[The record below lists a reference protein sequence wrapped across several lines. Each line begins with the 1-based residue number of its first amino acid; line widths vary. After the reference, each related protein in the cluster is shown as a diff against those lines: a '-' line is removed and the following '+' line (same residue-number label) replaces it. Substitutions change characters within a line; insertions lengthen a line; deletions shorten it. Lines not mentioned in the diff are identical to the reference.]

1 MNMNAKVIFL
11 SLLSVLLVSACS
23 LRTETVSD
31 PQVAAAKALAERI
44 LPKQSRNIEFV
55 TVPSDSSDCYT
66 LEFKGRKLVISGNS
80 ALSMAVGLN
89 HYLKEYCLQT
99 VTWYVRDAV
108 KVPRRLPKFEGKI
121 SRKAVVRDRFF
132 LNYCTFGY
140 TLNWWQWK
148 DWERL
153 IDWMALNGVNMALAT
168 TGQESIWQ
176 NVWRELGM
184 TDEQIRAYF
193 TGPSYLGW
201 HRMTN
206 MDRWHGPLP
215 QSWLDSQ
222 RDLQVK
228 IVERERELGIRPI
241 LTSFT
246 GHVPRDLK
254 ELFPDANIT
263 KLNGWGGFEE
273 ECHSWYLHPTDQLFA
288 KVQDLFLAEQQK
300 MYGDCDVYGVDP
312 YNELDPPSWDVD
324 FLAEASRLTYESIK
338 KYNPEAVWLQMAWVF
353 YYKRAYWTPERLEA
367 YLTAVPKGKLLMLD
381 YYCDKIEL
389 YRTTE
394 KFYGN
399 DFIWSYLGNFGGNTM
414 ISGHFKDVSAKID
427 RAFEE
432 GGSEF
437 KGIGCTLEGLD
448 VNPYIYEYVLDRAW
462 EKTMTDQEWVCNLA
476 DRRAGAVDENYRKAW
491 EIMYEKI
498 MKDIAGNRSGMI
510 AGRPAM
516 TGISKWNKV
525 WIPYS
530 NKDLLEVWKY
540 LTLSESYDSPSWK
553 FDCVNIP
560 RQCLDN
566 AFGRINKAML
576 EAHKAGDAAK
586 VDSLCTMM
594 SDLLDD
600 VDRLVAADPY
610 FLLGKW
616 IEDARAFGADTAEKD
631 YYERDARNIITT
643 WGARD
648 QKLNDYANRTYAGLV
663 ADYYKPRWEMYFKAV
678 RESLANGV
686 PVDERALLD
695 QILDFEW
702 DWVARTDKYASAPVG
717 DPAELC
723 RELYQ
728 KWNKHISDL

>member
-1 MNMNAKVIFL
+1 MKK
-11 SLLSVLLVSACS
+11 LLLILTTILFAINSHASARCD
-23 LRTETVSD
+23 EN
-31 PQVAAAKALAERI
+31 VAAAKALAKRI

-55 TVPSDSSDCYT
+55 SVPSDGGDCYS
-66 LEFKGRKLVISGNS
+66 LEFRDGKLVISGNS

-89 HYLKEYCLQT
+89 HYMKEYMLQT
-99 VTWYVRDAV
+99 VTWYVRDVV
-108 KVPRRLPKFEGKI
+108 KEPRKLPEFEGKI
-121 SRKAVVRDRFF
+121 SRKALVSDRFF

-168 TGQESIWQ
+168 TGQESVWQ

-215 QSWLDSQ
+215 QSWLDYQ
-222 RDLQVK
+222 RDLQLK
-228 IVERERELGIRPI
+228 IVARERELGIRPI

-246 GHVPRDLK
+246 GHVPRDMK

-273 ECHSWYLHPTDQLFA
+273 ECHSWYLHPSDPLFA
-288 KVQDLFLAEQQK
+288 KVQDMFLSEQQK

-312 YNELDPPSWDVD
+312 YNELDPPSWDPE

-353 YYKRAYWTPERLEA
+353 YHKRAQWTPERLKA

-394 KFYGN
+394 SFYGN

-414 ISGHFKDVSAKID
+414 IAGNFKDISMKLD
-427 RAFEE
+427 RAFAECGE
-432 GGSEF
+432 EF

-448 VNPYIYEYVLDRAW
+448 VNPYMYEYVLDRAW
-462 EKTMTDQEWVCNLA
+462 ERNCTDQEWICNLA

-491 EIMYEKI
+491 EIMYEKVL
-498 MKDIAGNRSGMI
+498 KDISGNRS
-510 AGRPAM
+510 ALLLGRPAM
-516 TGISKWNKV
+516 NGTSKWSKV
-525 WIPYS
+525 WIAYN

-540 LTLSESYDSPSWK
+540 LAKSDRHDTPSWK

-560 RQCLDN
+560 RQCLEN
-566 AFGRINKAML
+566 AFGRLNDAML
-576 EAHKAGDAAK
+576 KAYKAGDAAK
-586 VDSLCTMM
+586 VDEFCSLM
-594 SDLLDD
+594 SQILDD
-600 VDRLVAADPY
+600 VDRLVAADSY

-616 IEDARAFGADTAEKD
+616 IGDARDFGKNAAEAD

-643 WGARD
+643 WGGRG

-663 ADYYKPRWEMYFKAV
+663 ADYYKPRWEIYFAAV
-678 RESLANGV
+678 KQSLAGGT
-686 PVDERALLD
+686 PVDEQALLD
-695 QILDFEW
+695 AMLDHEW
-702 DWVARTDKYASAPVG
+702 EWVSRTDQYQSSPVG
-717 DPAELC
+717 DPASLC
-723 RELYQ
+723 RELYL
-728 KWNKHISDL
+728 KWHKIVQEL

>member
-1 MNMNAKVIFL
+1 MKKAIILFL
-11 SLLSVLLVSACS
+11 LFCATSVAYADSH
-23 LRTETVSD
+23 TD
-31 PQVAAAKALAERI
+31 AATALAKRI
-44 LPKQSRNIEFV
+44 LPKQSKNIDFV
-55 TVPSDSSDCYT
+55 TVPSDDDAYS
-66 LEFKGRKLVISGNS
+66 LEFKNGRLVISGNS

-108 KVPRRLPKFEGKI
+108 KEPRKLPTFEGTI
-121 SRKAVVRDRFF
+121 SRKALVRDRFF

-140 TLNWWQWK
+140 SLNWWQWK

-168 TGQESIWQ
+168 SGQESVWQ
-176 NVWRELGM
+176 NVWRQLGM

-215 QSWLDSQ
+215 QSWLDGQ
-222 RDLQVK
+222 QQLQKK
-228 IVERERELGIRPI
+228 IVARERELGIKPI

-246 GHVPRDLK
+246 GHVPRDMKNLYP
-254 ELFPDANIT
+254 EANIT

-273 ECHSWYLHPTDQLFA
+273 ECHSWYLHPSDPLFT
-288 KVQDLFLAEQQK
+288 KVQDMFLSEQQK

-312 YNELDPPSWDVD
+312 YNELDPPSWDPD

-353 YYKRAYWTPERLEA
+353 YHKRAHWTPECLKA

-414 ISGHFKDVSAKID
+414 IAGHFKDVSMKLD
-427 RAFEE
+427 RAYAEAGE
-432 GGSEF
+432 EF

-448 VNPYIYEYVLDRAW
+448 VNPFMYEYVLDRAW
-462 EKTMTDQEWVCNLA
+462 ERTCTDQQWICQLA

-491 EIMYEKI
+491 EIMHDKVLR
-498 MKDIAGNRSGMI
+498 DVSGNRSAMLV
-510 AGRPAM
+510 ARPALNG
-516 TGISKWNKV
+516 TSKWSKTYITYGN
-525 WIPYS
+525 
-530 NKDLLEVWKY
+530 DELLEVWKY
-540 LTLSESYDSPSWK
+540 LAASDNHDTPSWK

-560 RQCLDN
+560 RQCLEN
-566 AFGRINKAML
+566 CFGRMNNAL
-576 EAHKAGDAAK
+576 LAAYKAGDK
-586 VDSLCTMM
+586 DEVNQIISLMTQV
-594 SDLLDD
+594 LDD
-600 VDRLVAADPY
+600 VETLVAADSY

-616 IEDARAFGADTAEKD
+616 IGDARAWGKGYGLED
-631 YYERDARNIITT
+631 YYERDARNILTT
-643 WGARD
+643 WGGRG

-663 ADYYKPRWEMYFKAV
+663 ADYYKPRWVMYFDAI
-678 RESLANGV
+678 RTALENGQK
-686 PVDERALLD
+686 VDEQALLD
-695 QILDFEW
+695 KMLDFEW
-702 DWVARTDKYASAPVG
+702 NWVAQIKKYPDCPKG
-717 DPAELC
+717 NPGKLC
-723 RELYQ
+723 RDLYA
-728 KWNKHISDL
+728 KWNEIVVKFVK

>member
-1 MNMNAKVIFL
+1 MKKAIILFL
-11 SLLSVLLVSACS
+11 LFCATSVAYADSH
-23 LRTETVSD
+23 TD
-31 PQVAAAKALAERI
+31 AATALAKRI
-44 LPKQSRNIEFV
+44 LPKQSKNIDFV
-55 TVPSDSSDCYT
+55 TVPSDDDAYS
-66 LEFKGRKLVISGNS
+66 LEFKNGRLVISGNS
-80 ALSMAVGLN
+80 TLSMAVGLN

-108 KVPRRLPKFEGKI
+108 KEPRKLPTFEGTI
-121 SRKAVVRDRFF
+121 SRKALVRDRFF

-140 TLNWWQWK
+140 SLNWWQWK

-168 TGQESIWQ
+168 SGQESVWQ
-176 NVWRELGM
+176 NVWRQLGM

-215 QSWLDSQ
+215 QSWLDGQ
-222 RDLQVK
+222 QQLQKK
-228 IVERERELGIRPI
+228 IVARERELGIKPI

-246 GHVPRDLK
+246 GHVPRDMKNLYP
-254 ELFPDANIT
+254 EANIT

-273 ECHSWYLHPTDQLFA
+273 ECHSWYLHPSDPLFT
-288 KVQDLFLAEQQK
+288 KVQDMFLSEQQK

-312 YNELDPPSWDVD
+312 YNELDPPSWDPD

-353 YYKRAYWTPERLEA
+353 YHKRAHWTPECLKA

-414 ISGHFKDVSAKID
+414 IAGHFKDVSMKLD
-427 RAFEE
+427 RAYAEA
-432 GGSEF
+432 GDEF

-448 VNPYIYEYVLDRAW
+448 VNPFMYEYVLDRAW
-462 EKTMTDQEWVCNLA
+462 ERTCTDQQWICQLA

-491 EIMYEKI
+491 EIMHDKVLR
-498 MKDIAGNRSGMI
+498 DVSANRSAMLV
-510 AGRPAM
+510 ARPALNG
-516 TGISKWNKV
+516 TSKWSKTYITYGN
-525 WIPYS
+525 
-530 NKDLLEVWKY
+530 DELLEVWKY
-540 LTLSESYDSPSWK
+540 LAASDNHDTPSWK
-553 FDCVNIP
+553 FDRVNIP
-560 RQCLDN
+560 RQCLEN
-566 AFGRINKAML
+566 CFGRMNNAL
-576 EAHKAGDAAK
+576 LAAYKAGDK
-586 VDSLCTMM
+586 DEVNQIISLMTQV
-594 SDLLDD
+594 LDD
-600 VDRLVAADPY
+600 VETLVAADSY

-616 IEDARAFGADTAEKD
+616 IGDARAWGKGYGLED
-631 YYERDARNIITT
+631 YYERDARNILTT
-643 WGARD
+643 WGGRG

-663 ADYYKPRWEMYFKAV
+663 ADYYKPRWVMYFDAIKTAL
-678 RESLANGV
+678 ENGQK
-686 PVDERALLD
+686 VDEQALLD
-695 QILDFEW
+695 KMLDFEW
-702 DWVARTDKYASAPVG
+702 NWVAQIKKYPDCPKG
-717 DPAELC
+717 NPGKLC
-723 RELYQ
+723 RDLYA
-728 KWNKHISDL
+728 KWNEIVVKFVK

>member
-1 MNMNAKVIFL
+1 MFSILMVM
-11 SLLSVLLVSACS
+11 SCS
-23 LRTETVSD
+23 IRTETISD

-44 LPKQSRNIEFV
+44 LPRQSRNIEFV
-55 TVPSDSSDCYT
+55 TAPADSSDCYT
-66 LEFKGRKLVISGNS
+66 LEFRDGKLVISGNS

-108 KVPRRLPKFEGKI
+108 KEPRRLPVFEGKI
-121 SRKAVVRDRFF
+121 SRKALIRDRFF

-140 TLNWWQWK
+140 SLNWWQWK

-168 TGQESIWQ
+168 TGQESVWQ

-228 IVERERELGIRPI
+228 IVQRERELGIRPI

-254 ELFPDANIT
+254 ELFPDADIT

-273 ECHSWYLHPTDQLFA
+273 ECHSWYLHPSDPLFM

-300 MYGDCDVYGVDP
+300 MFGDCDVYGVDP
-312 YNELDPPSWDVD
+312 YNELDPPSWDPY

-353 YYKRAYWTPERLEA
+353 YYKRAYWTPERLQA
-367 YLTAVPKGKLLMLD
+367 YLNAVPKGKLLMLD

-389 YRTTE
+389 YRTTD

-414 ISGHFKDVSAKID
+414 IAGHFKDISMKID
-427 RAFEE
+427 RAFAE

-437 KGIGCTLEGLD
+437 KGLGCTLEGLD
-448 VNPYIYEYVLDRAW
+448 VNPFMYEYVLDRAW
-462 EKTMTDQEWVCNLA
+462 ERIVTDHEWITNLA

-491 EIMYEKI
+491 EIMYEKVL
-498 MKDIAGNRSGMI
+498 KDISGNRSGMI

-525 WIPYS
+525 WTAYN

-540 LTLSESYDSPSWK
+540 LTLSESHNSPSWK

-576 EAHKAGDAAK
+576 ESYKAGKAAT

-616 IEDARAFGADTAEKD
+616 IEDARSLGADPAEKD

-643 WGARD
+643 WGGRD
-648 QKLNDYANRTYAGLV
+648 QRLNDYANRTYAGLV

-678 RESLANGV
+678 KDALASGE
-686 PVDERALLD
+686 PVDEQVLLD
-695 QILDFEW
+695 QMLDYEW
-702 DWVARTDKYASAPVG
+702 SWVVRTDKYASTPTG
-717 DPAELC
+717 DPAKLC
-723 RELYQ
+723 CELYT
-728 KWNKHISDL
+728 KWADCIAGL

>member
-1 MNMNAKVIFL
+1 MKKAIILFL
-11 SLLSVLLVSACS
+11 LFCATSVAYADSH
-23 LRTETVSD
+23 TD
-31 PQVAAAKALAERI
+31 AATALAKRI
-44 LPKQSRNIEFV
+44 LPKQSKNIDFV
-55 TVPSDSSDCYT
+55 TVPSDDDAYS
-66 LEFKGRKLVISGNS
+66 LEFKNDRLVISGNS
-80 ALSMAVGLN
+80 TLSMAVGLN

-108 KVPRRLPKFEGKI
+108 KEPRKLPTFEGTI
-121 SRKAVVRDRFF
+121 SRKALVRDRFF

-140 TLNWWQWK
+140 SLNWWQWK

-168 TGQESIWQ
+168 TGQESVWQ
-176 NVWRELGM
+176 NVWRQLGM

-215 QSWLDSQ
+215 QSWLDGQ
-222 RDLQVK
+222 QQLQKK
-228 IVERERELGIRPI
+228 IVARERELGIKPI

-246 GHVPRDLK
+246 GHVPRDMKNLYP
-254 ELFPDANIT
+254 EANIT

-273 ECHSWYLHPTDQLFA
+273 ECHSWYLHPSDPLFT
-288 KVQDLFLAEQQK
+288 KVQDMFLSEQQK

-312 YNELDPPSWDVD
+312 YNELDPPSWDPD

-353 YYKRAYWTPERLEA
+353 YHKRAHWTPECLKA

-414 ISGHFKDVSAKID
+414 IAGHFKDVSMKLD
-427 RAFEE
+427 RAYAEA
-432 GGSEF
+432 GDEF

-448 VNPYIYEYVLDRAW
+448 VNPFMYEYVLERAW
-462 EKTMTDQEWVCNLA
+462 ERTCTDQQWICQLA

-491 EIMYEKI
+491 EIMHDKVLR
-498 MKDIAGNRSGMI
+498 DVSGNRSAMLV
-510 AGRPAM
+510 ARPALNG
-516 TGISKWNKV
+516 TSKWSKTYITYGN
-525 WIPYS
+525 
-530 NKDLLEVWKY
+530 DELLEVWKY
-540 LTLSESYDSPSWK
+540 LAASDNHDTPSWK

-560 RQCLDN
+560 RQCLEN
-566 AFGRINKAML
+566 CFGRMNNAL
-576 EAHKAGDAAK
+576 LAAYKAGDK
-586 VDSLCTMM
+586 DEVNQIISLMTQV
-594 SDLLDD
+594 LDD
-600 VDRLVAADPY
+600 VETLVAADSY

-616 IEDARAFGADTAEKD
+616 IGDARAWGKGYGLED
-631 YYERDARNIITT
+631 YYERDARNILTT
-643 WGARD
+643 WGGRG

-663 ADYYKPRWEMYFKAV
+663 ADYYKPRWVMYFDAIKTAL
-678 RESLANGV
+678 ENGQK
-686 PVDERALLD
+686 VDEQALLD
-695 QILDFEW
+695 KMLDFEW
-702 DWVARTDKYASAPVG
+702 NWVAQIKKYPDCPKG
-717 DPAELC
+717 NPGKLC
-723 RELYQ
+723 RDLYA
-728 KWNKHISDL
+728 KWNEIVVKFVK

>member
-1 MNMNAKVIFL
+1 MKKTILLFL
-11 SLLSVLLVSACS
+11 LFCATSVAYADNH
-23 LRTETVSD
+23 TD
-31 PQVAAAKALAERI
+31 AATALAKRI
-44 LPKQSRNIEFV
+44 LPKQSKNIDFV
-55 TVPSDSSDCYT
+55 TVPSDDDAYS
-66 LEFKGRKLVISGNS
+66 LEFKDGRLVISGNS

-108 KVPRRLPKFEGKI
+108 KEPRKLPTFEGTI
-121 SRKAVVRDRFF
+121 SRKALVRDRFF

-140 TLNWWQWK
+140 SLNWWQWK

-168 TGQESIWQ
+168 TGQESVWQ
-176 NVWRELGM
+176 NVWRQLGM

-215 QSWLDSQ
+215 QSWLDGQ
-222 RDLQVK
+222 QQLQKK
-228 IVERERELGIRPI
+228 IVARERELGIKPI

-246 GHVPRDLK
+246 GHVPRDMKNLYP
-254 ELFPDANIT
+254 EANIT

-273 ECHSWYLHPTDQLFA
+273 ECHSWYLHPSDPLFT
-288 KVQDLFLAEQQK
+288 KVQDMFLSEQQK

-312 YNELDPPSWDVD
+312 YNELDPPSWDPD

-353 YYKRAYWTPERLEA
+353 YHKRAHWTPECLKA

-414 ISGHFKDVSAKID
+414 IAGHFKDVSMKLD
-427 RAFEE
+427 RAYAEA
-432 GGSEF
+432 GDEF

-448 VNPYIYEYVLDRAW
+448 VNPFMYEYVLDRAW
-462 EKTMTDQEWVCNLA
+462 ERNCTDQQWICQLA

-491 EIMYEKI
+491 EIMHDKVLR
-498 MKDIAGNRSGMI
+498 DVSGNRSAMLV
-510 AGRPAM
+510 ARPALNG
-516 TGISKWNKV
+516 TSKWSKTYITYGN
-525 WIPYS
+525 
-530 NKDLLEVWKY
+530 DELLEVWKY
-540 LTLSESYDSPSWK
+540 LAASDNHDTPSWK

-560 RQCLDN
+560 RQCLEN
-566 AFGRINKAML
+566 CFGRMNNAL
-576 EAHKAGDAAK
+576 LAAYKAGDK
-586 VDSLCTMM
+586 DEVNRIISLMTQV
-594 SDLLDD
+594 LDD
-600 VDRLVAADPY
+600 VETLVAADSY

-616 IEDARAFGADTAEKD
+616 IGDARVWGKGYGLED
-631 YYERDARNIITT
+631 YYERDARNILTT
-643 WGARD
+643 WGGRG

-663 ADYYKPRWEMYFKAV
+663 ADYYKPRWVMYFDAI
-678 RESLANGV
+678 RTALENGQK
-686 PVDERALLD
+686 VDEQALLD
-695 QILDFEW
+695 KMLDFEW
-702 DWVARTDKYASAPVG
+702 NWVAQIKKYPDCPKG
-717 DPAELC
+717 NPGKLC
-723 RELYQ
+723 RDLYA
-728 KWNKHISDL
+728 KWNEIVVKFVK